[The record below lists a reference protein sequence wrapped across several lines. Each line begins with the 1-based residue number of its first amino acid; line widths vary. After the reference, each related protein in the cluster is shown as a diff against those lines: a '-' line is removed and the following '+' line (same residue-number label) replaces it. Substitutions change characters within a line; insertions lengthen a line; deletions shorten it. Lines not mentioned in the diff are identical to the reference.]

1 MLNESNEE
9 RQTKSIRDTLLN
21 LPYTEIRER
30 RQVLADYIFYNG
42 KSEDLE
48 AAKNNPILY
57 GQNWP
62 VDDNVDY
69 IPTQDIR
76 NKVKP
81 LLRKQ
86 ARWMYGKEPTLVFK
100 ADDLKDKEKCENLR
114 KYIEDVF
121 EYNDFWNN
129 TRKAFLEATIKKR
142 VLLRVEA
149 NPKQPV
155 VIKYESIENFYYKEK
170 NGRLLKVIFFEEDE
184 QNTFREKYEDKIYYL
199 HTYYYKLVEK
209 TIDETNKVSEYKPY
223 YKKETYKNSELQ
235 EELTIDNEITISK
248 TIPCWLIKNGGELN
262 SNFGESD
269 VTDLVD
275 AQNQYNKRNSDF
287 ADALRFQLFG
297 AETII
302 DGKEDDVNKLN
313 VAPGA
318 LHAIRTSDEAM
329 ARSKQATIQRQEYNI
344 GNSSAMDAYLNRA
357 DSDMREMLDM
367 PKITDLNNIPSAKAM
382 GYLYNDLIARCDE
395 KFNDWEKPLLNLID
409 FIIEVGPF
417 CYPGIFDKAWLTM
430 QYTKLIKRNVPLPSD
445 IDDKKDKAMDEV
457 SAKVRSRRS
466 YIKEFSNEEDAENS
480 FKEILEETTMIQNAE
495 DSFTSGLN
503 QELNNTNNNNTDIE

>member
-9 RQTKSIRDTLLN
+9 RQAKSIRDTLLN
-21 LPYTEIRER
+21 LPYAEIRER
-30 RQVLADYIFYNG
+30 RQVLADYIFYKG

-69 IPTQDIR
+69 TPTQEIR

-81 LLRKQ
+81 LLKKQ
-86 ARWMYGKEPTLVFK
+86 ARWMFGKEPTLVFK

-121 EYNDFWNN
+121 DYNDFWNN

-142 VLLRVEA
+142 VLLRAEA
-149 NPKQPV
+149 NPGQPI

-170 NGRLLKVIFFEEDE
+170 NGKLLKVVFFEEDE
-184 QNTFREKYEDKIYYL
+184 KNAFKEENEDKTYYL
-199 HTYYYKLVEK
+199 HTYYYKAVEIGKEGNK
-209 TIDETNKVSEYKPY
+209 TTVYKPY
-223 YKKETYKNSELQ
+223 YKKETYTNTELQ
-235 EELTIDNEITISK
+235 KDLTIDTEITISK

-262 SNFGESD
+262 SKLGESD

-275 AQNQYNKRNSDF
+275 SQNQYNRRNSDL

-297 AETII
+297 AEAVI
-302 DGKEDDVNKLN
+302 DGDEDDVNKLT
-313 VAPGA
+313 VAPNA
-318 LHAIRTSDEAM
+318 LHAIKTRQDQAEKG
-329 ARSKQATIQRQEYNI
+329 KQAVIQRLEYSI
-344 GNSSAMDAYLNRA
+344 GNSSAMDSYLDRC

-367 PKITDLNNIPSAKAM
+367 PKISDLNNIPSAKAM

-409 FIIEVGPF
+409 FIIEVGSF
-417 CYPGIFDKAWLTM
+417 CYPGIFDNDWINM
-430 QYTKLIKRNVPLPSD
+430 RFTKLIKRNVPLPSD

-457 SAKVRSRRS
+457 DRKVRSRKS
-466 YIKEFSNEEDAENS
+466 YIKEFSDEEDAEKA
-480 FKEILEETTMIQNAE
+480 FDEILIEQTQLQNAQ
-495 DSFTSGLN
+495 DSMINDINSEIDN
-503 QELNNTNNNNTDIE
+503 IDDELNDNKE